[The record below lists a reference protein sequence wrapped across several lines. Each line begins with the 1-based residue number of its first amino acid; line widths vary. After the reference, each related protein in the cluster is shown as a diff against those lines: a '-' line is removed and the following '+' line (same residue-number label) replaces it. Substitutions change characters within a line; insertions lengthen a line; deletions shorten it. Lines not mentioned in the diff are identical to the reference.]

1 MYHKISAFLLYIL
14 ITVLVLSLYV
24 DKHATLERYEQ
35 KMVDVMSKYQ
45 GTKAPGSEVAI
56 IAIDDRSFN
65 QVDSWPWDYSALNNL
80 LYHLASANPKAIVFN
95 LPLPRIKE
103 GDTAAAIFADNLTAA
118 GNVILPLEFTLTSI
132 QAPGDIVPPQILK
145 SSYFTYDSFSKLRAR
160 PPLWASQMKY
170 PPDLFIK
177 GAADFGFVIS
187 DFDPDSKLRKEPL
200 VIGYSDNYYPSI
212 AVQAVKHYLGINAE
226 SIKLNPGS
234 EISLAKV
241 KVPMDDKSKYLINYY
256 GPKETFKY
264 MSAAD
269 IISGKF
275 QRTAVSNKIALIGLT
290 ATRTTQSVTTP
301 LEEYLPEVEKTA
313 TVVQN
318 IISGRFLKT
327 ERGNLLGF
335 IWIVTI
341 GVFSAFILPR
351 VSLLYRFIV
360 LLAFLFVLV
369 NVNFFLFRSFGIISK
384 TFYPVLELMLFL
396 LVSPAI
402 KPQKDLTSRKKSRL
416 MQKLGELTSFKIVR
430 VGKGEQPIRGYQPRP
445 HAADTVSQTMPV
457 DLSAETVDPVESQT
471 SGVEEEIPV
480 ESPKKPTTSTDI
492 PIPMDIDIKE
502 FGRYKVLEPIGRG
515 AMGTVYKGL
524 DPAIDRLVAL
534 KTIRLD
540 FAASPEEVQEMKTRL
555 LREARA
561 AGKLSHPNIVTIYD
575 AGQEEG
581 YQYVAMEF
589 LEGTTL
595 EKYIRKKNE
604 TNFKIIAQI
613 LIQVCDALDYAH
625 SHGIVHRDI
634 KPANI
639 MVLDNFQVKVMDFG
653 IARFGQANITQSGI
667 AMGTPNYMPPEVL
680 KGRSADKRSD
690 IFSLGIMTYE
700 LLTGRRPFRG
710 PTISALI
717 YSILN
722 DNPAPPSQVNNR
734 APAIFDRICDK
745 CLRKDP
751 DQRYQ
756 STVEISTELK
766 QFVAAFVGV
775 KSASKVTS

>member
-35 KMVDVMSKYQ
+35 KMVDLMTNYQ
-45 GTKAPGSEVAI
+45 GTRPPGSDVVV

-65 QVDSWPWDYSALNNL
+65 KIGFWPWSYDHLNQL
-80 LYHLASANPKAIVFN
+80 LYHLSSANPKAIVFD
-95 LPLPRIKE
+95 LPLPKTKE
-103 GDTAAAIFADNLTAA
+103 SDTGAAVFANNLTSA
-118 GNVILPLEFTLTSI
+118 GNVILPLEFTITAI
-132 QAPGDIVPPQILK
+132 QAPGDLVPPQILK

-170 PPDLFIK
+170 PPEPLVK
-177 GAADFGFVIS
+177 GAADFGFIIS

-212 AVQAVKHYLGINAE
+212 AVQAVKHFLGINAE

-234 EISLAKV
+234 EISLARV
-241 KVPMDDKSKYLINYY
+241 KVPVDNRSKYLINYY
-256 GPKETFKY
+256 GPRETFKY
-264 MSAAD
+264 LSAAD
-269 IISGKF
+269 VINGQF
-275 QRTAVSNKIALIGLT
+275 QRTSVSDKVALIGLT
-290 ATRTTQSVTTP
+290 ATGTTQSVTTP

-318 IISGRFLKT
+318 IISGRFLRT
-327 ERGNLLGF
+327 EKGNLLGF
-335 IWIVTI
+335 IWIITI

-351 VSLLYRFIV
+351 VSLVYRFIV
-360 LLAFLFVLV
+360 LLVFLFVLV

-402 KPQKDLTSRKKSRL
+402 KPQQEFGKKKKSKI
-416 MQKLGELTSFKIVR
+416 MEKLEGLTSFRIVR
-430 VGKGEQPIRGYQPRP
+430 VDQTTQTRYQPRP
-445 HAADTVSQTMPV
+445 THSTVEPES
-457 DLSAETVDPVESQT
+457 LTVPVETQENQPPSEM
-471 SGVEEEIPV
+471 EEEVPV
-480 ESPKKPTTSTDI
+480 EKSDKPGTSTEI
-492 PIPMDIDIKE
+492 PIPIDIPVKQ
-502 FGRYKVLEPIGRG
+502 FGRYQVLEPIGRG

-540 FAASPEEVQEMKTRL
+540 FAASPEEVEEMKTRL

-595 EKYIRKKNE
+595 EKYIHKKTD

-639 MVLDNFQVKVMDFG
+639 MVQDNFQIKVMDFG

-680 KGRSADKRSD
+680 KGKTANKRSD

-722 DNPAPPSQVNNR
+722 DSPTSPSQVNNR
-734 APAIFDRICDK
+734 VPSIFDRITEK

-751 DQRYQ
+751 EQRYQ
-756 STVEISTELK
+756 SAAEVSTELK
-766 QFVAAFVGV
+766 AFVAAFVGV